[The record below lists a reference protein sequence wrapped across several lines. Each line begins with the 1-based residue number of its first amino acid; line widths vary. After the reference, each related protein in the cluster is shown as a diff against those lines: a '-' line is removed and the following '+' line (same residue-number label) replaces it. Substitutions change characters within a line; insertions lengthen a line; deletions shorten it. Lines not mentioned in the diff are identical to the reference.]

1 MVFSW
6 RLFLIGAFL
15 GAGLIALLGYL
26 SSSQETEAFQAG
38 NSPVEIEAAAERM
51 APIPLS
57 ARLAA
62 ERAKAEERDREDSG
76 RPLPTRPRPQEP
88 ISELEDRA
96 RERRPFPAENPRS
109 E

>member
-6 RLFLIGAFL
+6 RLFLIGALL

-26 SSSQETEAFQAG
+26 SSPQETEVFQAG
-38 NSPVEIEAAAERM
+38 NSPVEIEVVAERVVPI
-51 APIPLS
+51 APS

-76 RPLPTRPRPQEP
+76 RPLPRRPRPKEP

-96 RERRPFPAENPRS
+96 RERRSFPGESPSS